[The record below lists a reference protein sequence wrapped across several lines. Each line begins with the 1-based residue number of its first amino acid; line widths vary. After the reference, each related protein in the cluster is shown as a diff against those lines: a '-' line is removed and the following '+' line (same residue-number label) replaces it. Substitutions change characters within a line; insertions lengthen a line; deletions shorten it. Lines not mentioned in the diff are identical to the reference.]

1 MAQRLIQAYQ
11 QAPWRIQVQ
20 RLRTFLLLILAF
32 ALVTGMYLFVSA
44 QAAMAGLNIQDKE
57 YEREVLLREISSLKI
72 QLGQINSVSSMEARA
87 IKAGFKPV
95 AADKGMYVVV
105 SGYYGRPLLNLA
117 PAPGPDLL
125 PEATLKPEY
134 TQSLWE
140 FLFQK
145 FSGGVLLP

>member
-1 MAQRLIQAYQ
+1 MTQRLIQAYQ

-32 ALVTGMYLFVSA
+32 ALITGMYLFVSA

-57 YEREVLLREISSLKI
+57 YEREVLLREIASLKI
-72 QLGQINSVSSMEARA
+72 QLGQLSSMTSMEARA

-105 SGYYGRPLLNLA
+105 SGYYGRPPLNLA

-145 FSGGVLLP
+145 FSGGALP